1 MSTLTSA
8 ELVRLASPGWLRPG
22 PAADV
27 NYAETLAAVCTQR
40 HTRTHAHTRAR
51 GCTHAHTQ
59 ACVTPARPKKNGR
72 GLLLGAC
79 GCRPG
84 RPIALGSV
92 GTSCGTT
99 KTKRQRWCTGVAA
112 SRWALAGPARLLN
125 ATHHDVAVDALLD
138 QRLALDADDAV
149 LLRVV
154 DPVVRAAAQT
164 KPNPPRCAAA
174 GALNQPTDWHRCT
187 VDAQT
192 LSTVCRPPAGRS
204 RVTAPAPA
212 AAVVLLRR
220 CAVAGAVPGHARP
233 VRPVRIIRCSW
244 FVLTQISSSFTSY
257 LCSATRFLPT
267 QPSLV

>member
-1 MSTLTSA
+1 M
-8 ELVRLASPGWLRPG
+8 
-22 PAADV
+22 
-27 NYAETLAAVCTQR
+27 
-40 HTRTHAHTRAR
+40 
-51 GCTHAHTQ
+51 
-59 ACVTPARPKKNGR
+59 
-72 GLLLGAC
+72 
-79 GCRPG
+79 
-84 RPIALGSV
+84 GS
-92 GTSCGTT
+92 
-99 KTKRQRWCTGVAA
+99 
-112 SRWALAGPARLLN
+112 SRARLLN

-187 VDAQT
+187 MRKPYRQSAA
-192 LSTVCRPPAGRS
+192 RPPAGRS

-267 QPSLV
+267 QPSLVQSRLPSLSPASLPHGVSAQGIAVRDVNEQSAWGDSRAVCIL